1 MITKMKTKK
10 IVKTKT
16 VDYYLNLKAEEK
28 RVKEEIEKT
37 KLVLM
42 KEFKKNKT
50 KKLFGKFH
58 SGVQWITADKRT
70 IDPLKFSKKVT
81 LKTFLGCVSVKVK
94 DAILALGED
103 DVNAI
108 STIVTQDSIKVIK
121 E

>member
-10 IVKTKT
+10 VVKTKT

-28 RVKEEIEKT
+28 RIKGELEKT

-50 KKLFGKFH
+50 RKLFGKF
-58 SGVQWITADKRT
+58 SDGVQWITSDKRT
-70 IDPLKFSKKVT
+70 INPLKFSKKVT
-81 LKTFLGCVSVKVK
+81 AKTFIDCVSVKVK
-94 DAILALGED
+94 DAILVLGED

-108 STIVTQDSIKVIK
+108 SETVPQDSIKVIK
-121 E
+121 D